1 MNALLISIAVATL
14 GIDVGWQRLPE
25 GGMQYI
31 IQLDPQALAA
41 LRAASR
47 SKATFRPARAT
58 CDRIGLSWARD
69 LCDAICRRRDRRSP
83 MRQARNRPP
92 RVGPHCWCPRRWSR
106 PGASS
111 RLPGSRRSFEEPEG
125 KRAAG
130 KPQSQPATKPAPQ
143 EPAKPWLPL
152 IVTLI
157 GLFGSLAANVYL
169 GWLAVEFRRRCRA
182 LMPSAAAP

>member
-41 LRAASR
+41 LRAGQAIESDIPAGAGDVR
-47 SKATFRPARAT
+47 SY
-58 CDRIGLSWARD
+58 RIIVGNGPLRRD
-69 LCDAICRRRDRRSP
+69 LP
-83 MRQARNRPP
+83 PP
-92 RVGPHCWCPRRWSR
+92 RSTLSNA
-106 PGASS
+106 PGAESTMGRGPVLLVPPTVEPSRGVKPSS
-111 RLPGSRRSFEEPEG
+111 GQPAIFEEPEG
-125 KRAAG
+125 KPAVA
-130 KPQSQPATKPAPQ
+130 KPQSQAATKPAPQ
-143 EPAKPWLPL
+143 EPSKPWLVL
-152 IVTLI
+152 TLT
-157 GLFGSLAANVYL
+157 LFGSLGTNVYL